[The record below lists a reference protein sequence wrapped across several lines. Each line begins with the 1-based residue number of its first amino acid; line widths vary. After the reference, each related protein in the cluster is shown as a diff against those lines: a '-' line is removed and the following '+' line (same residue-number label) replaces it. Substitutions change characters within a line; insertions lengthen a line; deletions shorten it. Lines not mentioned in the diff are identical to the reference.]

1 MLIEQ
6 NYLDVS
12 YLVIAFSKLKGEQG
26 SVVELTIYR
35 KSAEKNQNQNK
46 KRGYSIKSVD
56 VAVLLNDSTGYI
68 KINRFAETT
77 FEEFK
82 MGLLN

>member
-1 MLIEQ
+1 
-6 NYLDVS
+6 
-12 YLVIAFSKLKGEQG
+12 
-26 SVVELTIYR
+26 
-35 KSAEKNQNQNK
+35 
-46 KRGYSIKSVD
+46 

-82 MGLLN
+82 NGLVKLKKGAKVLVIDLRDNGAAIWKRQLLLLMNY

>member
-1 MLIEQ
+1 
-6 NYLDVS
+6 
-12 YLVIAFSKLKGEQG
+12 
-26 SVVELTIYR
+26 VVELTIYR
-35 KSAEKNQNQNK
+35 KSADKKIKIK
-46 KRGYSIKSVD
+46 KRGYSYKSVD

-82 MGLLN
+82 NGLVKLKTRSKSTCNRSSR

>member
-35 KSAEKNQNQNK
+35 KSADKKSNKIK

-56 VAVLLNDSTGYI
+56 V
-68 KINRFAETT
+68 K
-77 FEEFK
+77 
-82 MGLLN
+82 

>member
-1 MLIEQ
+1 
-6 NYLDVS
+6 
-12 YLVIAFSKLKGEQG
+12 
-26 SVVELTIYR
+26 
-35 KSAEKNQNQNK
+35 
-46 KRGYSIKSVD
+46 

-77 FEEFK
+77 FEELK

>member
-1 MLIEQ
+1 
-6 NYLDVS
+6 
-12 YLVIAFSKLKGEQG
+12 
-26 SVVELTIYR
+26 
-35 KSAEKNQNQNK
+35 
-46 KRGYSIKSVD
+46 

-82 MGLLN
+82 NGLVKLKKQGAKVLVIDLRDNGAAIWKRQLLLLMNY

>member
-1 MLIEQ
+1 MRC
-6 NYLDVS
+6 
-12 YLVIAFSKLKGEQG
+12 G
-26 SVVELTIYR
+26 STFE
-35 KSAEKNQNQNK
+35 
-46 KRGYSIKSVD
+46 YSI
-56 VAVLLNDSTGYI
+56 Y

>member
-1 MLIEQ
+1 
-6 NYLDVS
+6 
-12 YLVIAFSKLKGEQG
+12 
-26 SVVELTIYR
+26 
-35 KSAEKNQNQNK
+35 
-46 KRGYSIKSVD
+46 

-82 MGLLN
+82 NGLVKLKNKGKSTCNRSSR